1 MLVIFSLFIL
11 NIYQEEINLIVYKR
25 LEVILDL
32 RNYNGKNFTIVNRII
47 ISLLD
52 IFNKNDL
59 EYKIKDKILAIELYR
74 IIKYTNKIENEKYL
88 FILKNLEKNVYL
100 NNRII

>member
-1 MLVIFSLFIL
+1 
-11 NIYQEEINLIVYKR
+11 
-25 LEVILDL
+25 L
-32 RNYNGKNFTIVNRII
+32 RNYNGKNFTILNRII

-59 EYKIKDKILAIELYR
+59 EYKIKDKILTIELYI